1 MGVMAKMQPAAAQT
15 DLIVR
20 QHERVECN
28 LPARISIAAAHAPLV
43 RVSRLAPSISG
54 AIPAHIVDISRGG
67 MGLRT
72 PVYLPIRSQLVLS
85 VDAPQMG
92 SATSVRLEI
101 PVTLRRV
108 TMIDRQPT
116 YYLGVAFQQLSV
128 ELEQKLESLV
138 AAIRSGAVPAQGAV
152 T

>member
-1 MGVMAKMQPAAAQT
+1 MQPAAAQT

-20 QHERVECN
+20 QYERVECT

-43 RVSRLAPSISG
+43 RVSRLAPSIGG

-72 PVYLPIRSQLVLS
+72 PVYIPTRSQLMLS

-92 SATSVRLEI
+92 SAESVRLEI

-108 TMIDRQPT
+108 TMVDRQPN
-116 YYLGVAFQQLSV
+116 YYFGVAFQPLSAEV
-128 ELEQKLESLV
+128 EQKLESLV
-138 AAIRSGAVPAQGAV
+138 LAIRSRAAAPEGTAP
-152 T
+152 